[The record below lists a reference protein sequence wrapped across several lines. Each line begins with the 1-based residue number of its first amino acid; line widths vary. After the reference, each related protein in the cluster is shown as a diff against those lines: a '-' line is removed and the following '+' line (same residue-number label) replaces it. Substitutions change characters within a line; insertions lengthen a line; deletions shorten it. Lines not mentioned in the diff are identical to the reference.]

1 MAADNTEK
9 DKKDNSFM
17 MKLATLIVDKRK
29 GFYLI
34 FIVLCIFC
42 VLSMNKVKVNND
54 LTTYLPDTTET
65 RRGLDLMDSE
75 FTTYGSA
82 RILICNVTFDEAQ
95 KLADQVEKMDGVSM
109 LDFDDTEDH
118 YHDMEAL
125 LSVTFDEE
133 ADTEAT
139 QQHLTEVLDALS
151 DYDVYYSSDIGQEDA
166 DDLNNDMIVILLL
179 AAVVIV
185 AVLLFTSTTYAEIP
199 VYLTTFIVAAIL
211 NKGTNYWFGTI
222 SFVTNSIAV
231 VLQLGLAVDYAIIL
245 AHRFME
251 EHEDKDAR
259 EAVIVALSK
268 AIPEIS
274 SSSLT
279 TISGM
284 VAMMFMQF
292 RIGYDMG
299 IILAKSII
307 FSMVAVFFLM
317 PGLLLTFS
325 KAIDNTHHKSFVPK
339 ITAVGKFCV
348 ATRYIVPPV
357 LIVGVI
363 AAFFLS
369 NKANYVYDVNTLESS
384 SMSENKFSVS
394 MVNKEFGMVNQLAV
408 IVPNGDY
415 EKEAQTLKALE
426 KLDVVK
432 SVQGLGNIEAM
443 DGYMLTDKLNPRQ
456 FAELI
461 DLDVEVADMLYSAYA
476 LDQSDYGALVSGVS
490 DYEVPFIDMF
500 LFIYD
505 QKESGNITLDD
516 DLEETLSDAHS
527 KIMIAKDQLLGE
539 DNSRFVLELNVP
551 YEGEET
557 IAALDQIRNTVAK
570 FYNIDD
576 ILLVGNATSD
586 KDLGDSFATDNTII
600 TVLTALFVM
609 IILLFTF
616 QSAGLPV
623 LLVVTIQGSIWMN
636 FSLPY
641 LLNENVY
648 FLGYLV
654 VSAIQMGATIDYA
667 IVITSRYMDL
677 KTYMPIKEAA
687 IEALNQAFPTIVTSG
702 SMLVAAGFII
712 SYVSSNAAVAAIGLA
727 LGRGTLT
734 SILLVLLALPQTLLI
749 GDIIIQKTAFTLK
762 RDLAK
767 PLPSAGRIR
776 MNGHIKGYVNGVLE
790 GDFIGVI
797 DGEMGAV
804 VRPKDTVTM
813 EREDAAE
820 NVYPRLEAQEL
831 SEDGESCRDNETG
844 DNALGTDENHA
855 DNNTAE
861 SEGTEDEQ

>member
-151 DYDVYYSSDIGQEDA
+151 DYDVYYSSDIGQEERDA

-259 EAVIVALSK
+259 VALSK

-476 LDQSDYGALVSGVS
+476 LDQSDYGALVSGVN

-641 LLNENVY
+641 LLSENVY

-820 NVYPRLEAQEL
+820 NASPRLEAQEL
-831 SEDGESCRDNETG
+831 S
-844 DNALGTDENHA
+844 
-855 DNNTAE
+855 NNTAE

>member
-151 DYDVYYSSDIGQEDA
+151 DYDVYYSSDIGQE
-166 DDLNNDMIVILLL
+166 DLNNDMIVILLL

-476 LDQSDYGALVSGVS
+476 LDQSDYGALVSGVN

-641 LLNENVY
+641 LLSENVY

-820 NVYPRLEAQEL
+820 NASPRLEAQEL
-831 SEDGESCRDNETG
+831 S
-844 DNALGTDENHA
+844 
-855 DNNTAE
+855 NNTAE